1 MAFHMP
7 SSIFSLKDS
16 TFLIITTQ
24 YILDI
29 VTLNMYN
36 TPIFSKKEKIY
47 SMANTNNE
55 ESQQQESQINEQNS
69 PEQEPTQDE
78 AAAEAAAV
86 ANEFDLLQEELTT
99 LKDKYARVHAD
110 FENIKKRLE
119 REKYT
124 AVEYANEKFAK
135 DMIPVLD
142 SLQMA
147 MASANT
153 DASAEELIIKLKE
166 GIELTIKQFLTS
178 LERHGVKMV
187 AHDEPF
193 DPNIHNAIQSV
204 ASDTVESGQIVQTF
218 QTGYKY
224 KERPLRE
231 AMVVVAN

>member
-1 MAFHMP
+1 MA
-7 SSIFSLKDS
+7 
-16 TFLIITTQ
+16 TEE
-24 YILDI
+24 
-29 VTLNMYN
+29 
-36 TPIFSKKEKIY
+36 KEELQ
-47 SMANTNNE
+47 NE
-55 ESQQQESQINEQNS
+55 NVEL
-69 PEQEPTQDE
+69 DE

-86 ANEFDLLQEELTT
+86 ENEFDLLQTELSE

-142 SLQMA
+142 SLNGA
-147 MASANT
+147 LNSVKSDANC
-153 DASAEELIIKLKE
+153 EELLAKLKE
-166 GIELTIKQFLTS
+166 GIELTQKQLITS

-187 AHDEPF
+187 SHDEPF

-204 ASDTVESGQIVQTF
+204 DSDTVESGQIVQTF